1 MRRTRSLA
9 GAILATAVAGAL
21 ITTSIPAS
29 AADFLEAYHSPVV
42 AGDSV
47 IFAGYAPGKGVE
59 LFTTDGTAAGTVLVK
74 DLYPGA
80 KSSMPFGTPMEE
92 TRITFTP
99 IDDKT
104 YFFAKDATG
113 VQLWVTDGT
122 SAGTT
127 KLTSGT
133 QGSISAARGAAFNGE
148 FYFASNSRTTGVE
161 LWKSDGT
168 LAGTTFVRDFA
179 PQLTAEGKQI
189 SSYPTS
195 FHVNGDRLYF
205 LTTQKG
211 GDNILNSTTDGTT
224 FTQVINLGHA
234 VNHGVGIVRG
244 DATELDG
251 DFVFRNDSYIYST
264 DGTTATKR
272 YPYVASTMF
281 TEMVAF
287 DGSIFTTNYTS
298 GGYQLARLTG
308 STLTNLG
315 VANVQSISVAQGKL
329 WYVTYDA
336 PSKTPTLWTLETAT
350 STPVN
355 LGPIGKWGSQF
366 ADFTLVERGD
376 SVYFW
381 SYLGLWESD
390 GTPTGTR
397 LAVDFGFGRGLVT
410 GMDVVLY
417 GDTFILAGKDSANRG
432 SIWASDATVDG
443 TTQLRGQGAFAAP
456 APTITGTP
464 TVGTKLAG
472 RVGTWKPAATTLSYQ
487 WKLDGVP
494 IEGATGKYFT
504 IPAGTTGAITFTVTG
519 TRNSFQTLTKTSV
532 AKVVARQ
539 FELAPVPTVTGDKVV
554 GKYLRAVPGEWSPA
568 ANFSYQW
575 YSAGKAIGGATR
587 STYKVSGT
595 TVKKSITVKVTG
607 KATGY
612 VNTNRSSLPR

>member
-1 MRRTRSLA
+1 MRRTRSLTA
-9 GAILATAVAGAL
+9 AILATVVTGAL
-21 ITTSIPAS
+21 VATSVPAS
-29 AADFLEAYHSPVV
+29 AVDFLEGYHSPTV

-74 DLYPGA
+74 DIYPGA
-80 KSSMPFGTPMEE
+80 KSSMPFGSQIGE
-92 TRITFTP
+92 TRILFTP
-99 IDDKT
+99 IGDKT
-104 YFFAKDATG
+104 FFFAKDATG

-133 QGSISAARGAAFNGE
+133 QGSIGAAQGTAFNGE

-168 LAGTTFVRDFA
+168 LAGTTLVRDFE
-179 PQLTAEGKQI
+179 PQLTAEGKHI
-189 SSYPTS
+189 SSYPMS
-195 FHVNGDRLYF
+195 FHVSGDYLYF
-205 LTTQKG
+205 LTRQKN
-211 GDNILNSTTDGTT
+211 GDNILNSTTDGFT
-224 FTQVINLGHA
+224 FTPVINLGYT
-234 VNHGVGIVRG
+234 VNHGIGILRS
-244 DATELDG
+244 DATELNG
-251 DFVFRNDSYIYST
+251 NFVFRNDSYIYST
-264 DGTTATKR
+264 NGTTATKL

-281 TEMVAF
+281 TELVAF
-287 DGSIFTTNYTS
+287 DGSIFTTSYKSN
-298 GGYQLARLTG
+298 GYNLARLTG
-308 STLTNLG
+308 STLTDLG

-336 PSKTPTLWTLETAT
+336 ASKTPTLWTLETAT

-355 LGPIGKWGSQF
+355 LGPIGKWSSQF
-366 ADFTLVERGD
+366 VDLTLIERGD

-390 GTPTGTR
+390 GTPAGTH

-410 GMDVVLY
+410 GMNVALLD
-417 GDTFILAGKDSANRG
+417 DTFILAGEDSAQRG

-472 RVGTWKPAATTLSYQ
+472 RVGTWKPAATALSYQ

-504 IPAGTTGAITFTVTG
+504 IPEGTTGAITFAVTG
-519 TRNSFQTLTKTSV
+519 KRNSFQTLTKTSA

-539 FELAPVPTVTGDKVV
+539 FELAPVPTITGDKVV
-554 GKYLRAVPGEWSPA
+554 GTYLRAVPGEWSPA
-568 ANFSYQW
+568 ATFSYQW

-587 STYKVSGT
+587 STYKVSST